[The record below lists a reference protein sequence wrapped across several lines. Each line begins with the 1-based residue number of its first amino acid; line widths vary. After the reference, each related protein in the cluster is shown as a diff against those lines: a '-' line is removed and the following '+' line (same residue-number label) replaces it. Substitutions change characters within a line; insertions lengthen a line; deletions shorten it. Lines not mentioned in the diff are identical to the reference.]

1 VLDEMWDELVRRAS
15 IANNKHILVPEVEG
29 VVPICA
35 VEDGTTKIVNPD
47 NVLSTVRHITEAH
60 GSDQK
65 PRVPDVAAIRLPV
78 NEMDAPEELIVEP
91 FCRSASWLRCTWLD
105 EP

>member
-1 VLDEMWDELVRRAS
+1 VLDKMRDEPVHRAS

-35 VEDGTTKIVNPD
+35 VEDGTTKIVNLP
-47 NVLSTVRHITEAH
+47 NILSTVRHITEAH
-60 GSDQK
+60 GGNQK
-65 PRVPDVAAIRLPV
+65 PRVPDVAAIRPPV
-78 NEMDAPEELIVEP
+78 NEMDAPENSSSSH
-91 FCRSASWLRCTWLD
+91 SAAVHSWLKLTWSD